1 MLENYKVLPS
11 NLVEEHYPNANK
23 LDLKETLKTYDM
35 TRLVEAS
42 IEYKNYFNSKEY
54 KDLQNKIDREFDIL
68 FKECEAFEMV
78 LKEINKDSRNF
89 NREFLD
95 KKAQEDFENDLLE
108 NDEIEEELEID
119 DDIFYDL
126 QNNLLGI
133 KPNLEHYNNLER
145 K

>member
-42 IEYKNYFNSKEY
+42 KEYKRYFESQEY
-54 KDLQNKIDREFDIL
+54 KDLQSKIDNEIEMIL
-68 FKECEAFEMV
+68 KENEAFEKA
-78 LKEINKDSRNF
+78 LKEIEFERL
-89 NREFLD
+89 NRP
-95 KKAQEDFENDLLE
+95 KQEVENELLE

-133 KPNLEHYNNLER
+133 KSNLEHYNNLNL
-145 K
+145 KGLK